1 MIVYNLPINFSKF
14 SYIVARRVNGALW
27 FWGAFR
33 KRNDANE
40 AALEVGGVTL
50 EVTEVER
57 G

>member
-1 MIVYNLPINFSKF
+1 MIVYNLPPNFSKF
-14 SYIVARRVNGALW
+14 SYIVARRVNGVLW

>member
-1 MIVYNLPINFSKF
+1 MIVYNLPVNFSKF

-40 AALEVGGVTL
+40 AALEIGGVTL
-50 EVTEVER
+50 EVAEIER